1 MQITNTCAP
10 NLESS
15 QSPRGT
21 AQKLAKLIRVGI
33 VGATGYAGQELVRL
47 LLGHPQVE
55 IKALASKSKTGK
67 SFASVYPGFSKFFDL
82 NCVEEDSLKMAESV
96 DLLFFALPHG
106 AAAQQVDDRL
116 LEMVPIVDLGSDF
129 RLKDPGAYEKWYGFK
144 HPRPDLLSQSA
155 YGLSELRR
163 KEIAAARIVANP
175 GCYATGTILALK
187 PLIDASIL
195 DPKSIVIDAKS
206 GVSGAGRSLSL
217 DLHFDE
223 CNETVKAY
231 KVASHRHI
239 PEMEQE
245 LANGKGQ
252 FPLTFTPHLIP
263 MNRGILVTAYGSL
276 VAKTSEKAIGDLYR
290 KAYDAEHFIRLFE
303 PQGQDEYAFP
313 ETRFVKGTNFCD
325 IGWRIDER
333 TNRLIVVAALD
344 NLVKGAAGQA
354 IQNMNLL
361 FDLPE
366 TTGLKQIPIFPA

>member
-1 MQITNTCAP
+1 
-10 NLESS
+10 
-15 QSPRGT
+15 
-21 AQKLAKLIRVGI
+21 LAKVIRVGI
-33 VGATGYAGQELVRL
+33 VGATGYVGQELVRL
-47 LLGHPQVE
+47 LLDHPQVE

-82 NCVEEDSLKMAESV
+82 TCVEEDSLKMAESV

-106 AAAQQVDDRL
+106 AAAQQVSEQL
-116 LEMVPIVDLGSDF
+116 LKLVPIIDLGSDF

-144 HPRPDLLSQSA
+144 HPRPELLSQSA
-155 YGLSELRR
+155 YGLPELRR
-163 KEIAAARIVANP
+163 KEIAKARIVANP
-175 GCYATGTILALK
+175 GCYASCAILALK
-187 PLIDASIL
+187 PLIDGSML
-195 DPKSIVIDAKS
+195 DPKSIVIDGKS

-231 KVASHRHI
+231 KVASHRHT

-245 LANGKGQ
+245 LKSANGKET

-276 VAKTSEKAIGDLYR
+276 AAKTSENAIGDLYR
-290 KAYDAEHFIRLFE
+290 KSYGAEHFIRLFE

-333 TNRLIVVAALD
+333 TGRLIVVAALD